1 MLRLGDGTA
10 QVYASAAVA
19 EHRATQSFK
28 QAPAGPTSERGAFR
42 GDHSHSGVSENW

>member
-1 MLRLGDGTA
+1 MHRLGDGTA

-19 EHRATQSFK
+19 EHRATQS
-28 QAPAGPTSERGAFR
+28 SERGAFR